1 MRETHFRAETAVS
14 ETQRIVMLNAYNND
28 IEYNKRWYHIQTED
42 NGLTNGHITTTVFH
56 SGQTLDS
63 KTISYLD
70 FVKGI
75 SDENEINNI
84 VKEKMTEQHKFFYQK
99 LFKGEYEAQVAA
111 IYKKSNQISKVPSA
125 SMPRVTSPT
134 IAPAVHR
141 SMPSINPPKSPIVQ
155 PVISAGK
162 QDGGRSVLPLTRKQS
177 GTFANDASHVAGLTK
192 PLERSNAVA
201 KASLRPANR
210 PWAGVAWPK
219 DDLSLDMLVANL
231 LSGQSV

>member
-84 VKEKMTEQHKFFYQK
+84 VKEKMTEQHKFKHATRHFTDHCACCASLHAVDQSAK
-99 LFKGEYEAQVAA
+99 IADR
-111 IYKKSNQISKVPSA
+111 SA
-125 SMPRVTSPT
+125 SYFCWQTGWRTL
-134 IAPAVHR
+134 
-141 SMPSINPPKSPIVQ
+141 
-155 PVISAGK
+155 G
-162 QDGGRSVLPLTRKQS
+162 
-177 GTFANDASHVAGLTK
+177 FATHS
-192 PLERSNAVA
+192 
-201 KASLRPANR
+201 
-210 PWAGVAWPK
+210 
-219 DDLSLDMLVANL
+219 
-231 LSGQSV
+231 